1 LILNKKL
8 LMGRLDNAWVRLFP
22 VTARNP
28 QAVERGQAH
37 REQIKAAMLEHV
49 RRYPLRRP
57 LTGKE
62 LQARFPHLA
71 LSSATFQVDR
81 CFVEEAMPP

>member
-1 LILNKKL
+1 
-8 LMGRLDNAWVRLFP
+8 M
-22 VTARNP
+22 TARNP

-37 REQIKAAMLEHV
+37 REQIKAVMLEHV

-71 LSSATFQVDR
+71 LSTVLWHVAEIR
-81 CFVEEAMPP
+81 AEAEADIDVALETV